1 MREFLT
7 AAELAERLRVQPETI
22 RGWVRQGRI
31 PVIRFSPRALRF
43 DFDAVVKS
51 LTRNG
56 GDETSTPSEYGGG
69 L

>member
-7 AAELAERLRVQPETI
+7 AAELAERLRVRTGTI
-22 RGWVRQGRI
+22 RAWGRVGRI
-31 PVIRFSPRALRF
+31 PVVRLSPRALRF
-43 DFDAVVKS
+43 DFEAVVKS